1 MEASHQSGTLIVHRY
16 RILTRVGEG
25 GFGTVYKA
33 RDQQHRGKI
42 VAIKEINMVALSAQE
57 KIEVTDTFNREITL
71 LSDLKHKNLPRISNQ
86 FTDPEH
92 WYIVMDYIEGQTL
105 EELLTRSSKGR
116 FSVSEVIKIGIA
128 LCDVLAYLHDQKPSI
143 IFRDVKPGNIMYT
156 PWDHLYL
163 IDFGIARRYR
173 PGQAHDT
180 GSLGSPG
187 YAAPEQYGRAQT
199 TLQTD
204 IYGLGATL
212 QTLLTGKEPLE
223 IRLQG
228 LPSDVH
234 IPWKLQALFLQM
246 MDQDPTRRPRTMAEV
261 KKALMGFN
269 TTTTFSLPRLAFPF
283 FYFGFMALNQS
294 GFYSS
299 PFMEPYLVLIPL
311 SFIGYCSVVYVRF
324 WRALPGGPSVKAVVF
339 LAKKQLNPFLFVLVL
354 FTDCISLLYAL
365 LVHPYMTT
373 QHAIFLWCNGAF
385 IILALLIF
393 FMVWLK
399 KRQQRRTFNHNT
411 VQMQMPAPLQ
421 QQKRNTI
428 PKVVER

>member
-1 MEASHQSGTLIVHRY
+1 MEASRKSNTVIANRY
-16 RILTRVGEG
+16 RILTKIGEG

-33 RDQQHRGKI
+33 RDQQHHGKI

-71 LSDLKHKNLPRISNQ
+71 LSTLKHKNLPRISNQ

-105 EELLTRSSKGR
+105 EELLARSSRRKL
-116 FSVSEVIKIGIA
+116 SVSEVVKIGVV
-128 LCDVLAYLHDQKPSI
+128 LCDVLAYLHNQKPSI

-156 PWDHLYL
+156 PWDRLYL

-187 YAAPEQYGRAQT
+187 YAAPEQYGRTQT

-228 LPSDVH
+228 LPPDVR
-234 IPWKLQALFLQM
+234 IPWKLQALFIQM
-246 MDQDPTRRPRTMAEV
+246 MDQEPSRRPRDMAEV
-261 KKALMGFN
+261 KKSLIGLN
-269 TTTTFSLPRLAFPF
+269 ITTPSPWRFSFPF
-283 FYFGFMALNQS
+283 VYFGLMALNQS
-294 GFYSS
+294 TFYSS
-299 PFMEPYLVLIPL
+299 PFMEPYFLFIPFL
-311 SFIGYCSVVYVRF
+311 FIGYCYFAFVQSRHAIPP
-324 WRALPGGPSVKAVVF
+324 RLSIKAVLF
-339 LAKKQLNPFLFVLVL
+339 IAWKQLKSFVLVFVL
-354 FTDCISLLYAL
+354 FTDCVSLLYAAL
-365 LVHPYMTT
+365 THPYMTML
-373 QHAIFLWCNGAF
+373 HVLFLWCNAAL
-385 IILALLIF
+385 IIVAMLIF
-393 FMVWLK
+393 FVVWLK
-399 KRQQRRTFNHNT
+399 KRLQRQKAIRNAVH
-411 VQMQMPAPLQ
+411 VQMAAPLQ
-421 QQKRNTI
+421 QQKR
-428 PKVVER
+428 P